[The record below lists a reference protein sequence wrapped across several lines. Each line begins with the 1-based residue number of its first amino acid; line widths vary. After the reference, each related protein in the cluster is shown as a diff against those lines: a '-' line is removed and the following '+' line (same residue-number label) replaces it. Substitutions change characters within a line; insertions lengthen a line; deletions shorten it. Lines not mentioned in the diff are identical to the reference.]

1 MSTKSQSSFEKRI
14 KQIEDRNARV
24 EADKAWE
31 TSITRRACI
40 VVATYATITLF
51 LIVIDAD
58 KPFINA
64 IVPCLGFTLST
75 ISVNWVKQYWISRR
89 LG

>member
-1 MSTKSQSSFEKRI
+1 MNTSLEKRI
-14 KQIEDRNARV
+14 AQIEERNAKV

-31 TSITRRACI
+31 TSVLRRICI
-40 VVATYATITLF
+40 VIATYITITLF
-51 LIVIDAD
+51 LIVIDTD

-75 ISVNWVKQYWISRR
+75 ISVGWVKDYWVTRR